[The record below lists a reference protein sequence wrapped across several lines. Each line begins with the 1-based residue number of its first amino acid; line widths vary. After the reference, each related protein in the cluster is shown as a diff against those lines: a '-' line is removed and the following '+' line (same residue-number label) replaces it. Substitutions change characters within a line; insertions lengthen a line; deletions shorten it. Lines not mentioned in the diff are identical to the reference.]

1 MKMIRYRLAAV
12 PITALAC
19 ALASLAAAQT
29 IAPPLNGGAP
39 TTQLNGGP
47 PRLGLAGGPGNVALS
62 GGSGSVA
69 LSGGPGSVSLS
80 GGNGLIGSAMLPGPL
95 VPFGPAPSGFTGGL
109 PPVNPG
115 LTPLPGTTPGLRPST
130 SGLTPLNE

>member
-47 PRLGLAGGPGNVALS
+47 PRLGLAGGPG
-62 GGSGSVA
+62 
-69 LSGGPGSVSLS
+69 SVSLS

-115 LTPLPGTTPGLRPST
+115 LTP
-130 SGLTPLNE
+130 